1 MPAILQQAGS
11 WGHLTVGV
19 GALERRTRPT
29 ERPRPDATVAVGAV
43 HCTRTTR
50 IGVRERSSL
59 PEFRVLLQLLKKKS
73 PSAPGTAAAV
83 KKSRSAK
90 SYASPR
96 SIIAPACL
104 AGFAISAAT
113 FAFRILEYLVF
124 FFFSRG
130 RRWEKLSRGHDGGLC
145 ACPTPRPQ
153 LRCTLGLGAGKS
165 SASDSPLRLTAQVLA
180 FAC

>member
-59 PEFRVLLQLLKKKS
+59 PEFRVLLQLLKKKIPLRS
-73 PSAPGTAAAV
+73 RHSSGGQEIKIREILRVAPLHHCARMPRRFCHQRSNFCFSDSRVPSV
-83 KKSRSAK
+83 
-90 SYASPR
+90 
-96 SIIAPACL
+96 
-104 AGFAISAAT
+104 
-113 FAFRILEYLVF
+113 
-124 FFFSRG
+124 FFFSRAAG
-130 RRWEKLSRGHDGGLC
+130 D
-145 ACPTPRPQ
+145 
-153 LRCTLGLGAGKS
+153 GKS
-165 SASDSPLRLTAQVLA
+165 FLVGMMVASVPAPRRDLS
-180 FAC
+180 

>member
-1 MPAILQQAGS
+1 VPAILQQAGS

-124 FFFSRG
+124 FFSRAAG
-130 RRWEKLSRGHDGGLC
+130 D
-145 ACPTPRPQ
+145 
-153 LRCTLGLGAGKS
+153 GKS
-165 SASDSPLRLTAQVLA
+165 FLVGMMVASVPAPRRDLS
-180 FAC
+180 